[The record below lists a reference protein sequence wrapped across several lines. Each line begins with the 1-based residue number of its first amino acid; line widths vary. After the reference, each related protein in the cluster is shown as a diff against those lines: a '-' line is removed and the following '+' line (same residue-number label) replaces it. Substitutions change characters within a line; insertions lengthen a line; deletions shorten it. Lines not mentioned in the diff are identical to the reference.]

1 MPTGEQKPTEPVHS
15 AAPANPEAGS
25 GSVPNINPGSG
36 APTGEQKQPT
46 EPGHNAAP
54 VNPEAGSGS
63 VPNINPQSGVPTGQ
77 HPVEAAVAPTQGEMM
92 SKRKFNINPFN
103 NETNERNDK

>member
-1 MPTGEQKPTEPVHS
+1 MPTGEQKPTEPGHN
-15 AAPANPEAGS
+15 AALENPEAGS
-25 GSVPNINPGSG
+25 GSVPNINPG
-36 APTGEQKQPT
+36 
-46 EPGHNAAP
+46 N
-54 VNPEAGSGS
+54 
-63 VPNINPQSGVPTGQ
+63 GVPTGQ

>member
-1 MPTGEQKPTEPVHS
+1 M
-15 AAPANPEAGS
+15 
-25 GSVPNINPGSG
+25 
-36 APTGEQKQPT
+36 
-46 EPGHNAAP
+46 
-54 VNPEAGSGS
+54 
-63 VPNINPQSGVPTGQ
+63 PTGQ

>member
-1 MPTGEQKPTEPVHS
+1 MQPTEAGHN
-15 AAPANPEAGS
+15 AAPVNPETGS

-36 APTGEQKQPT
+36 APTGEQMQPT
-46 EPGHNAAP
+46 EAGHNAAP

-63 VPNINPQSGVPTGQ
+63 VPNINPGNGVPTGQ
-77 HPVEAAVAPTQGEMM
+77 HPVEVAVAPTQGEMM